1 MVDIS
6 APQPRLAHATFP
18 PRRVTRTQSLPSA
31 VADDTFYV
39 SAPPPALLTL
49 SHLSR
54 TFLQCAPRP
63 LPLNSPPRLLSPYR
77 LPEDAGLHKVSSLYA
92 RSDLPILTS
101 PQLSKPLCSPTKRR
115 RGLAR
120 NLSRAARHRHCAR
133 TECCINTISGP
144 PTSLDDLPWISA
156 LSIEPDYANPWDIAD
171 LSLLDIAIEE
181 EPSSRGPGPV
191 RRRKTPS
198 RLHPLASPSK
208 DDEVS
213 PPVAAFPFVR
223 RALFTQ
229 SDLTPQTPPPKIRFK
244 PSEVTFHDL
253 RPIFPSDLEEPPR
266 SIDVDVSP

>member
-18 PRRVTRTQSLPSA
+18 PRRATRTQSLPSA
-31 VADDTFYV
+31 VADDTFY
-39 SAPPPALLTL
+39 
-49 SHLSR
+49 
-54 TFLQCAPRP
+54 CAPRP

-77 LPEDAGLHKVSSLYA
+77 LPEDAGLHK
-92 RSDLPILTS
+92 
-101 PQLSKPLCSPTKRR
+101 LSKPLCSPTKRR

-213 PPVAAFPFVR
+213 PPVVAFPFVR